1 MHQIWPECP
10 PLAASS
16 HSLNLQLPRRLQ
28 LLQRNDARRLAY
40 GDTGADVTRIRHA
53 VRGSLGSHAVAI
65 TLVWQGK
72 RAFTSAIDGDGD
84 IVTARWM
91 RRPGFA
97 WLRRWTIIER
107 AAFLARRLCEGRCVG
122 FGWNVLVFVCVGVY
136 VHTWSRLSLQAP
148 RKIES

>member
-1 MHQIWPECP
+1 
-10 PLAASS
+10 
-16 HSLNLQLPRRLQ
+16 
-28 LLQRNDARRLAY
+28 
-40 GDTGADVTRIRHA
+40 
-53 VRGSLGSHAVAI
+53 VRGSLNGSRAVAI

-122 FGWNVLVFVCVGVY
+122 FGWNVVACVCVGVS
-136 VHTWSRLSLQAP
+136 VHGRALTASSAQYIILMEEGSRSG
-148 RKIES
+148 